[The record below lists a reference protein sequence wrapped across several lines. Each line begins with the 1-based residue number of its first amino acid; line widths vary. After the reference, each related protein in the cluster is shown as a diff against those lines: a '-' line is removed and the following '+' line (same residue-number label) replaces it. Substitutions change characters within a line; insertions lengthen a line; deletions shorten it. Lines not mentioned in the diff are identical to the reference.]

1 MIDHLTPFIIAFAV
15 GMNIHFKI
23 YLIIISSIIDAIE
36 LNLSLVQSQS
46 QKEPEFKKKKAKN
59 RNQR

>member
-15 GMNIHFKI
+15 DMNIHFKI
-23 YLIIISSIIDAIE
+23 YLIIINSIIDAIE

-46 QKEPEFKKKKAKN
+46 QKEPEFKKAKN
-59 RNQR
+59 RNQC